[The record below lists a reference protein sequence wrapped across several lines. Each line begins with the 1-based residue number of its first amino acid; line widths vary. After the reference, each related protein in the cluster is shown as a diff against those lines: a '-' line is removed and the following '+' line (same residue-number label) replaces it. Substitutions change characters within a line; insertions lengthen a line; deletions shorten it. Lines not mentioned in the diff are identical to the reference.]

1 MTPRPRHNLDKLS
14 RRLLRHYT
22 RGFLVL
28 AVLVLA
34 VRLGASIWPAE
45 EAESFWAWF
54 STGADRWVLTIAV
67 ILFLPLLVGWI
78 ARALMLP
85 LFLGRR
91 ELRALLA
98 FESRLVT
105 ELAPDEKA
113 AVRVVL
119 VEFPRA
125 DVRTIG
131 VLTSVFP
138 DPETGA
144 ELAAVFLPKGT
155 DVRKGDIRIVPY
167 EKVHFTYWTLREYL
181 ALQWS
186 FGAVVPH
193 QDEGS
198 RP

>member
-1 MTPRPRHNLDKLS
+1 MTPRPRHDLDRLS

-28 AVLVLA
+28 AVLALA

-67 ILFLPLLVGWI
+67 ILLLPLLVGWI
-78 ARALMLP
+78 ARTLMRP

-119 VEFPRA
+119 VDWPRA
-125 DVRTIG
+125 DMRTIG

-155 DVRKGDIRIVPY
+155 DVRKGDIRIVPH
-167 EKVHFTYWTLREYL
+167 EKVHFTDWTLREYL
-181 ALQWS
+181 TFQWS
-186 FGAVVPH
+186 FGAAVPH
-193 QDEGS
+193 SGEDQES
-198 RP
+198 